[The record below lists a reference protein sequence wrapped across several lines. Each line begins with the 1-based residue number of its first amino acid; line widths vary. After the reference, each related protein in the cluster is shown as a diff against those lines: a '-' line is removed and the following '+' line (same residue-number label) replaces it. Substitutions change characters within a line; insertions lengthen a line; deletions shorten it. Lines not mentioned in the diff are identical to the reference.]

1 MDKTFCVVVQNRI
14 KEGYRRAG
22 FSFHLGDNSLATVSA
37 SQLAQLKADPRLV
50 VQITETGSQEDS
62 EGLSKEPAGGDKQK
76 QLRADPPSTDLN
88 ACTVEQLKTQLAERG
103 ITFKQSATK
112 AELIALFQP
121 AGDEKQEDEA

>member
-50 VQITETGSQEDS
+50 VQITETGSQEGG
-62 EGLSKEPAGGDKQK
+62 EGLSKEPADSDEQK
-76 QLRADPPSTDLN
+76 QLRTDPPSTDLN
-88 ACTVEQLKTQLAERG
+88 TFTVEQLKAQLTERG

-112 AELIALFQP
+112 AELIALFAP
-121 AGDEKQEDEA
+121 ADGEKSEA

>member
-50 VQITETGSQEDS
+50 VQIAEQTGDQEGG
-62 EGLSKEPAGGDKQK
+62 EGLSKEPAGGDEQK
-76 QLRADPPSTDLN
+76 QLRTDPPPADLN
-88 ACTVEQLKTQLAERG
+88 SFTVEQLKAQLTEQG
-103 ITFKQSATK
+103 IAFKQSATK
-112 AELIALFQP
+112 AELIALFAP
-121 AGDEKQEDEA
+121 ADGEKSEA

>member
-50 VQITETGSQEDS
+50 VQITETGSQDGG
-62 EGLSKEPAGGDKQK
+62 EGLSKEPAGGDEQK
-76 QLRADPPSTDLN
+76 QLRTDPPPADLN
-88 ACTVEQLKTQLAERG
+88 SFTVEQLKAQLTEKG
-103 ITFKQSATK
+103 IAFKQSATK
-112 AELIALFQP
+112 AELIALFAP
-121 AGDEKQEDEA
+121 ADGEKSEA